1 MNPAKW
7 IVRRSLPGGKT
18 SEVLQAIE
26 APFDA
31 IALLVDDGSCG
42 IMIFRERFEDI
53 TASASIFAIIA
64 RKELLA

>member
-1 MNPAKW
+1 M
-7 IVRRSLPGGKT
+7 
-18 SEVLQAIE
+18 LQAIE

-31 IALLVDDGSCG
+31 IALLVDDGSCR